1 MSDKFRSTVTQEML
15 DAEYVTA
22 EEKARCLATSLY
34 NLSVSNPFMGATLQI
49 LEIQYSHTLPTAGVM
64 FDATAK
70 KWQMFINPFFFC
82 KKLNHAKSGG
92 DKARQGVLLHE
103 LYHIVHKHPMRVP
116 FIKLA
121 PNKRMIMNIA
131 ADMAINSYIPN
142 LPEGCAQCPPKD
154 AATYKPCE
162 NTECP
167 GSCVYPWSYSAV
179 DDTGKMV
186 PLPAGKPMEWY
197 YEKLLTLL
205 DDENPPPQGEFDQHN
220 WDGADASG
228 EKEMLDATEE
238 LVKRAMIKQQLGFD
252 QLPGSIKELLK
263 DIETRKSELNYRGL
277 ILSAIKKNASGHD
290 RKHTW
295 TRKSKRFGFQAP
307 GTKEG
312 DLPKLHLYLDTSGSI
327 SVEELNEF
335 LGIVDEFLRVGAR
348 KCNLSFFHTEVYR
361 NEEYKRGRKIN
372 REDVQSG
379 GTDLTPVMASI
390 VKNRSDLA
398 IVITDG
404 CYSDVDTASMLVGGK
419 MMPQCL
425 FIISRGGAIDHPL
438 KRYQTIKVPENAV
451 IAKRG

>member
-1 MSDKFRSTVTQEML
+1 MSDKLRSTITKEML

-22 EEKARCLATSLY
+22 EEKARCLATALY

-49 LEIQYSHTLPTAGVM
+49 LEISYSHQLPTAGVA
-64 FDATAK
+64 FDATSK

-82 KKLNHAKSGG
+82 KKLNHAKTGG
-92 DKARQGVLLHE
+92 DQARQGVLLHE

-131 ADMAINSYIPN
+131 ADMAINSYIKN
-142 LPEGCAQCPPKD
+142 LPEGCAQCPPKQPG
-154 AATYKPCE
+154 TYVPCS

-167 GSCVYPWSYSAV
+167 GSCVYPWSYSAM
-179 DDTGKMV
+179 DDKGTLQ
-186 PLPAGKPMEWY
+186 PLPPGKPMEWY
-197 YEKLLTLL
+197 YEKLLTIL
-205 DDENPPPQGEFDQHN
+205 DDENPPPQDEFDQHN
-220 WDGADASG
+220 WDGADATG

-238 LVKRAMIKQQLGFD
+238 LFKRAMIKQQLGYD

-312 DLPKLHLYLDTSGSI
+312 DLPKLHLYLDSSGSI
-327 SVEELNEF
+327 SIEELNEF

-348 KCNLSFFHTEVYR
+348 KCMLSFFHTAVYR
-361 NEEYKRGRKIN
+361 NEEYKRGRKMN
-372 REDVQSG
+372 KDDVQSG
-379 GTDLTPVMASI
+379 GTDLQPVMASI
-390 VKNRSDLA
+390 AKNKPDLA
-398 IVITDG
+398 IIITDG
-404 CYSDVDTASMLVGGK
+404 YYGDVDTQALLRPGATF
-419 MMPQCL
+419 PQTL
-425 FIISRGGAIDHPL
+425 FIISRGGTADHPM
-438 KRYQTIKVPENAV
+438 KRFHTVKVPENATM
-451 IAKRG
+451 KR